1 MYQKIVVP
9 VDGSELAECVIP
21 HVETIARATQAV
33 VELVEVIE
41 PLKIPTRGGIALSEE
56 DLKQIELQTYNEVQ
70 NYLAKIT
77 ETLRSKDIEVH
88 SKAIKGKAAES
99 IVDYARSINADLIIM
114 ATHGRSG
121 ISRWVWGSVADRILH
136 ASHTP
141 VLLIRA
147 PGSAPAI

>member
-21 HVETIARATQAV
+21 HVETIARAAQAV

-41 PLKIPTRGGIALSEE
+41 PLKIPTRGGIALSEA
-56 DLKQIELQTYNEVQ
+56 DLEQIELQTYNEVQ

-77 ETLRSKDIEVH
+77 EPLRSKDIEVH